1 MMKKEYVEPKT
12 RMLVLDQENLM
23 DFDVSPGEAGGD
35 FDFAKEGNTFEET
48 SLPEVKS
55 VWDEEFKY

>member
-1 MMKKEYVEPKT
+1 
-12 RMLVLDQENLM
+12 MLVLDQENLM
-23 DFDVSPGEAGGD
+23 DFVISPGEAGGD

-48 SLPEVKS
+48 SVPEVKS